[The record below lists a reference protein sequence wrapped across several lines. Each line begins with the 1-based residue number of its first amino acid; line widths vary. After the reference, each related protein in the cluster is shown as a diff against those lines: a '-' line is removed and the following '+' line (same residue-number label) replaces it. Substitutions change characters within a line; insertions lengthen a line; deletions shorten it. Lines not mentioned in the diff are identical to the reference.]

1 MTEAPLLL
9 DKVRDELENMKLMY
23 PHSQI
28 TAATIEITAP
38 MWLKDCR
45 DEGMSGKDFEDA
57 CSMARRSSPTF
68 PTVGKVVKAHRE
80 LMAGS
85 RSENKPKELP
95 VPQISEEQRKRNAQ
109 HCRNLLEALK
119 NDFKSPEQKRDRRGY
134 PAA

>member
-1 MTEAPLLL
+1 MEAPLLL

-45 DEGMSGKDFEDA
+45 DEGMSAKDFEDA
-57 CSMARRSSPTF
+57 CSMARRNSPTF

-80 LMAGS
+80 LMAGA
-85 RSENKPKELP
+85 RSARNKQKALP
-95 VPQISEEQRKRNAQ
+95 MPQMTEGQRKRNVQ
-109 HCRNLLEALK
+109 HCQNILKALK
-119 NDFKSPEQKRDRRGY
+119 DGFKSPELRPTYPHRR
-134 PAA
+134 AS